1 MLVAVILTSLALGA
15 AWVYA
20 VPPIQAAVNGALPAS
35 VTSNKIANIAMTGLM
50 ILASVWIVSLVA
62 KGFVRKAGA

>member
-1 MLVAVILTSLALGA
+1 MVLAVVITAFALGA

-20 VPPIQAAVNGALPAS
+20 VPPLQSAINGVLPAS
-35 VTSNKIANIAMTGLM
+35 ITGNKWANIAMTGLM

-62 KGFVRKAGA
+62 KGFIRKAGA